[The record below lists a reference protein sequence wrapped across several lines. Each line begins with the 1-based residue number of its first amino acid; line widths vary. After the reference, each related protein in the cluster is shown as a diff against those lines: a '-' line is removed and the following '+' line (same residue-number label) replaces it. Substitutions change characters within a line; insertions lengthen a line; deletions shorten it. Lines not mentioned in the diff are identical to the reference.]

1 VRRLVRIPW
10 LALLLACGRE
20 EQQGGAAPEAPVV
33 PIARAQAEW
42 ELSLTLPDS
51 TELGVGAAAE
61 SDSALYLLDSR
72 SSALYLIPLTGESRA
87 LRRVADLRRFG
98 QASVFEIATYRSGVA
113 AIGVDGML
121 RLMADTNPDHLVGS
135 ARIAGPMQRPI
146 AIAARSDGGWFAAL
160 SRLAGSR
167 AAEGPIDSV
176 IVRSIDAD
184 GSGITAYALERVGPS
199 RPGSFLSDRVA
210 GHGVLDTITLVGTDP
225 PRVVRITP
233 AGVRIDSLQDAPQ
246 RRLGRSE
253 LTGIERL
260 RGDRRMR
267 GMLRGARVPSTR
279 PAVLLARVIDRA
291 TFVSAQA
298 GERHLS
304 LDLYCD
310 RRYRETLLEDA
321 TIRRIFVSAR
331 GAIVIRE
338 DGDGRGRLSYYAW
351 SRLLPRCT

>member
-1 VRRLVRIPW
+1 MRRLIRVPG
-10 LALLLACGRE
+10 LALLLACGGE
-20 EQQGGAAPEAPVV
+20 EQPGGAAPEAPVV
-33 PIARAQAEW
+33 PIARAHAEW
-42 ELSLTLPDS
+42 ELPLTLPDS
-51 TELGVGAAAE
+51 TELRVGAVAE
-61 SDSALYLLDSR
+61 SDSALHLLDDR
-72 SSALYLIPLTGESRA
+72 SSALYLIPLAEEPRA

-98 QASVFEIATYRSGVA
+98 QTSVFEITTHPSGLA

-121 RLMADTNPDHLVGS
+121 RLMADTNPDHLVS
-135 ARIAGPMQRPI
+135 TTRIAGPMQRPI
-146 AIAARSDGGWFAAL
+146 AIAARSDGGWFAAH
-160 SRLAGSR
+160 SRLAGSG

-184 GSGITAYALERVGPS
+184 GRGIVVYALERVGPS
-199 RPGSFLSDRVA
+199 RRGSFLSDRVA

-225 PRVVRITP
+225 PRIVRITP
-233 AGVRIDSLQDAPQ
+233 AGVRIDSLRDVPQ
-246 RRLGRSE
+246 RALSRSE
-253 LTGIERL
+253 LAGIERL

-267 GMLRGARVPSTR
+267 GMLRGARVPNAR
-279 PAVLLARVIDRA
+279 PTVLLARVIDRA

-310 RRYRETLLEDA
+310 LRYRETLLEDA
-321 TIRRIFVSAR
+321 AVRQIFVSAL

-351 SRLLPRCT
+351 SRLVPRCT